1 MKKILLIS
9 LIGLGLYAN
18 SEIKCKNIESKE
30 ERQKCFLTKKE
41 HKAEKINAFKK
52 TENVSHQGRI
62 NILTEADNCI
72 NNAKTREQYKNCE
85 RKEKEERENLR
96 ENIKQ
101 QRQQLK

>member
-1 MKKILLIS
+1 MKKNLLIS

-30 ERQKCFLTKKE
+30 ERQ
-41 HKAEKINAFKK
+41 
-52 TENVSHQGRI
+52 
-62 NILTEADNCI
+62 
-72 NNAKTREQYKNCE
+72 
-85 RKEKEERENLR
+85 NLR